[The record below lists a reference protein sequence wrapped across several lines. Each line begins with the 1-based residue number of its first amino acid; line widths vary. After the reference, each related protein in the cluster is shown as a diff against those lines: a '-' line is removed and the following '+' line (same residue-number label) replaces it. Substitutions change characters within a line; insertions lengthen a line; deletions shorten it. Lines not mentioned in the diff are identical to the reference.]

1 MSSRAIQ
8 FYFRGEVQQ
17 VEAISPTR
25 TVLQYLREDCHH
37 TGTKE
42 GCAEGDCGACTVVVA
57 ELASRDGKE
66 LLQLRTVNSCIQFL
80 PTLDGKALF
89 TVEDLA
95 QIQALQTLKDT
106 DSPAIDAHSAYAAS
120 KALHP
125 IQQAMVDHHA
135 SQCGFCTPGF
145 VMSLWAMYENQT
157 HAPTRTEATEHISGN
172 LCRCTGYRPI
182 LDAAIA
188 AYDLPR
194 VTLEREPIISTL
206 KALEALPSLSYHIAG
221 QRFFAPRS
229 RAELAALRIEHPQGR
244 LLAGSTDV
252 GLWITKQGRQL
263 GDVIY
268 LGHVADLKRI
278 DHQDAYI
285 EIGAMVSLTDA
296 FATLTRLD
304 TGWTELARRFASEPI
319 KNAGTLGGNVA
330 NGSPIGDSMPA
341 LITQSAEIV
350 LQHGA
355 STRRLPLEDFY
366 LDYQKTALLDG
377 EFVAAIRVPISK
389 TIMGMSAYFHTY
401 KIAKRNEQD
410 ISAVCGAFA
419 VVLDS
424 TGIVQSARI
433 AYGGMA
439 AIPKRATSC
448 ETALVG
454 QPWSRALIETAQN
467 ALRLDF
473 APLSDGRASAE
484 YRQIVAANLLTR
496 FWFETLS
503 EDDASHGQSQHAM
516 RLSDLIPTQTVEG

>member
-42 GCAEGDCGACTVVVA
+42 GCAEGDCGACTVVVG
-57 ELASRDGKE
+57 ELDSLDGKE
-66 LLQLRTVNSCIQFL
+66 RLQLRTVNSCIQFL

-106 DSPAIDAHSAYAAS
+106 HSPVINALSAHAAS
-120 KALHP
+120 KTLHP

-206 KALEALPSLSYHIAG
+206 KALEALPALSYHIAG
-221 QRFFAPRS
+221 QRFFAPRT
-229 RAELAALRIEHPQGR
+229 RAELAALRIEYPQAR

-263 GDVIY
+263 SDVIY
-268 LGHVADLKRI
+268 LGHVTDLKKI

-296 FATLTRLD
+296 FAELSHLD

-330 NGSPIGDSMPA
+330 NGSPIGDSMPCLMA
-341 LITQSAEIV
+341 LGATLVLRRGDKTRTVALDQFYTGQKQNV
-350 LQHGA
+350 LQ
-355 STRRLPLEDFY
+355 P
-366 LDYQKTALLDG
+366 G
-377 EFVAAIRVPISK
+377 EFIEAIECPKPVAGQVFRAHKVSK
-389 TIMGMSAYFHTY
+389 RF
-401 KIAKRNEQD
+401 EQD
-410 ISAVCGAFA
+410 ISATC
-419 VVLDS
+419 
-424 TGIVQSARI
+424 
-433 AYGGMA
+433 A
-439 AIPKRATSC
+439 AISYQLQGGKLAGVKLAYNGLAPAPCRAPKLEAVLEGKAPQDVKAADLDAAIAASFTARDGLRATWAYRS
-448 ETALVG
+448 LVA
-454 QPWSRALIETAQN
+454 RNLVLEFIEEQT
-467 ALRLDF
+467 
-473 APLSDGRASAE
+473 SE
-484 YRQIVAANLLTR
+484 VA
-496 FWFETLS
+496 
-503 EDDASHGQSQHAM
+503 
-516 RLSDLIPTQTVEG
+516 